1 MGSSQNPG
9 LSVVREDM
17 TGASEF
23 PSGTAEGE
31 PSARTRRPWAAR
43 TLVGVLVFLM
53 VGAGLLAVGQY
64 RRAESLIELN
74 GALEAELAE
83 VRDQLGAYQG
93 HLETVRLGVADL
105 SVELEQLQRLVEHEP
120 TTGNGSPKPSGL
132 MPTAE

>member
-1 MGSSQNPG
+1 MGSSPNPG
-9 LSVVREDM
+9 LSVVQEDM

-43 TLVGVLVFLM
+43 ALVGVLVFLM
-53 VGAGLLAVGQY
+53 LGAGLLAVGQY

-105 SVELEQLQRLVEHEP
+105 STEMERLQRLVEHEP
-120 TTGNGSPKPSGL
+120 TTENGSPEPPGL
-132 MPTAE
+132 APTAE

>member
-1 MGSSQNPG
+1 MGSSPNPG

-23 PSGTAEGE
+23 PTGTAEGE
-31 PSARTRRPWAAR
+31 PSARTRRPWVVR

-74 GALEAELAE
+74 SALEAELAE
-83 VRDQLGAYQG
+83 VRDRLGAYQG

-105 SVELEQLQRLVEHEP
+105 SADLEQLQRLVEHEP
-120 TTGNGSPKPSGL
+120 TTRDGSAKPSGL
-132 MPTAE
+132 APTAE

>member
-1 MGSSQNPG
+1 MGSSPNPD

-23 PSGTAEGE
+23 PTGTAEGE
-31 PSARTRRPWAAR
+31 PSARTRRPWVVR

-74 GALEAELAE
+74 SALEAELAE
-83 VRDQLGAYQG
+83 VRDRLGAYQG

-105 SVELEQLQRLVEHEP
+105 SADLEQLQRLVEHEP
-120 TTGNGSPKPSGL
+120 TTRDGSAKPSGL
-132 MPTAE
+132 APTAE